1 LFTLVRIPGK
11 NRGVNF
17 HRPALFEGH
26 EFAVFEGAADPAE
39 VSALAH
45 ETASLLLAHV
55 KNAPAEV
62 VDRAIELTDEN
73 GLDIAAELWSKT
85 SAHSLPGSLW
95 RMYLVRAYIRQQPE
109 YTSDVY
115 TRGVAKLST
124 ADAMIAGA
132 ATPTGPEE
140 IRALA
145 DQILRGAFAGD
156 FGLALSRTAS
166 FCRVSA
172 AGCLALADD
181 YDVISHKENVDFLTT
196 QAATLTKT
204 ATELANCARAWRSG
218 SLT

>member
-1 LFTLVRIPGK
+1 M
-11 NRGVNF
+11 VNF
-17 HRPALFEGH
+17 HRPAFFEGH

-45 ETASLLLAHV
+45 ETATLLLAHV

-62 VDRAIELTDEN
+62 VERAIELTDEN

-115 TRGVAKLST
+115 TRGVAKLTT
-124 ADAMIAGA
+124 ADAVIAGA

-145 DQILRGAFAGD
+145 DQILRGAFQGD
-156 FGLALSRTAS
+156 FGLALDRTAS
-166 FCRVSA
+166 FCKVSA
-172 AGCLALADD
+172 SGCLDLADEFD
-181 YDVISHKENVDFLTT
+181 TVSAKEKVDFLTT
-196 QAATLTKT
+196 QAATLSKT
-204 ATELANCARAWRSG
+204 ANELSTCARLWRTG

>member
-1 LFTLVRIPGK
+1 
-11 NRGVNF
+11 VNF

-26 EFAVFEGAADPAE
+26 EFAAFEGSADPAE

-45 ETASLLLAHV
+45 ETATLLLAHV

-85 SAHSLPGSLW
+85 SPHSLPGSLW
-95 RMYLVRAYIRQQPE
+95 RLYLVRAYIRQQPE

-115 TRGVAKLST
+115 TRGVDRLTT
-124 ADAMIAGA
+124 ADLVIAGA
-132 ATPTGPEE
+132 ATPTGPQE
-140 IRALA
+140 IRQLA
-145 DQILRGAFAGD
+145 DQILRGAFEGD
-156 FGLALSRTAS
+156 YGLALDRTAA

-172 AGCLALADD
+172 AGALALADD
-181 YDVISHKENVDFLTT
+181 YDLIANKDRVDFLTA

-204 ATELANCARAWRSG
+204 AVELTACARLWRSD
-218 SLT
+218 SLN

>member
-1 LFTLVRIPGK
+1 MT
-11 NRGVNF
+11 F

-45 ETASLLLAHV
+45 ETAALLLAHV
-55 KNAPAEV
+55 KNAPTEV

-95 RMYLVRAYIRQQPE
+95 RLYLVRAYIRQQPE

-115 TRGVAKLST
+115 TRGAARLAT
-124 ADAMIAGA
+124 ADPVVAGA
-132 ATPTGPEE
+132 ASPTGPDE

-145 DQILRGAFAGD
+145 DQILRGAFEGD
-156 FGLALSRTAS
+156 FGLALERTAA

-172 AGCLALADD
+172 AGCLDLADD
-181 YDVISHKENVDFLTT
+181 YDVVARAEAIDFLAT
-196 QAATLTKT
+196 QAATLSKT
-204 ATELANCARAWRSG
+204 AAELSQCARLWNSG
-218 SLT
+218 KLV

>member
-1 LFTLVRIPGK
+1 MG
-11 NRGVNF
+11 NMSF

-26 EFAVFEGAADPAE
+26 EFAAFQGSADPAE

-45 ETASLLLAHV
+45 ETATLLLAHV

-95 RMYLVRAYIRQQPE
+95 RLYLVRAYIRQQPE

-115 TRGVAKLST
+115 TRGVDKLAT
-124 ADAMIAGA
+124 ADAVVAGA

-145 DQILRGAFAGD
+145 DQILRGAFEGD
-156 FGLALSRTAS
+156 YGLALDRTAA

-172 AGCLALADD
+172 AGCLALADE
-181 YDVISHKENVDFLTT
+181 YENLANTERAAFLTT
-196 QAATLTKT
+196 QAATLTAT
-204 ATELANCARAWRSG
+204 ASDLATCARSWRAG
-218 SLT
+218 SLS

>member
-1 LFTLVRIPGK
+1 VPWRTKP
-11 NRGVNF
+11 
-17 HRPALFEGH
+17 
-26 EFAVFEGAADPAE
+26 
-39 VSALAH
+39 
-45 ETASLLLAHV
+45 LLLAHV

-115 TRGVAKLST
+115 TRGAAKLTT
-124 ADAMIAGA
+124 ADAVIAGA

-145 DQILRGAFAGD
+145 DQILRGAFQGD
-156 FGLALSRTAS
+156 FGLALDRTAS
-166 FCRVSA
+166 FCKVSA
-172 AGCLALADD
+172 SGCLDLADEFD
-181 YDVISHKENVDFLTT
+181 TVSAKDKVVFLTT
-196 QAATLTKT
+196 QAATLSKT
-204 ATELANCARAWRSG
+204 ANELSTCARLWRAG

>member
-1 LFTLVRIPGK
+1 M
-11 NRGVNF
+11 NF
-17 HRPALFEGH
+17 HRPAFFEGH

-95 RMYLVRAYIRQQPE
+95 RLYLVRAYIRQQPE

-115 TRGVAKLST
+115 TRGVASLAT
-124 ADAMIAGA
+124 ADAVIAGA

-145 DQILRGAFAGD
+145 DQILRGAFEGD
-156 FGLALSRTAS
+156 FGLALDRTAS

-172 AGCLALADD
+172 AGCLKLADEYEALAQKDR
-181 YDVISHKENVDFLTT
+181 VDFLTT
-196 QAATLTKT
+196 QAATLAKT
-204 ATELANCARAWRSG
+204 ATELTHCARLWRAG

>member
-1 LFTLVRIPGK
+1 M
-11 NRGVNF
+11 NF

-26 EFAVFEGAADPAE
+26 EFAAFEGSADPAE

-45 ETASLLLAHV
+45 ETATLLLAHV

-85 SAHSLPGSLW
+85 SPQSLPGSLW
-95 RMYLVRAYIRQQPE
+95 RLYLVRAFIRQQPE
-109 YTSDVY
+109 YTSDIY
-115 TRGVAKLST
+115 TRGADRLTT
-124 ADAMIAGA
+124 ADPVIAGA
-132 ATPTGPEE
+132 ATPTGPDE

-145 DQILRGAFAGD
+145 DQILRGAFEGD
-156 FGLALSRTAS
+156 YGLALDRTAA

-172 AGCLALADD
+172 AGALGLADD
-181 YDVISHKENVDFLTT
+181 YDLVANKDRVDFLTA

-204 ATELANCARAWRSG
+204 AVELAACARLWRSD

>member
-1 LFTLVRIPGK
+1 
-11 NRGVNF
+11 VNF

-26 EFAVFEGAADPAE
+26 EFAAFQGSADPAE

-45 ETASLLLAHV
+45 ETATLLLAHV

-95 RMYLVRAYIRQQPE
+95 RLYLMRAYIRQQPE

-115 TRGVAKLST
+115 TRGASALHT
-124 ADAMIAGA
+124 ADPVVAGVA
-132 ATPTGPEE
+132 APTGPDE

-145 DQILRGAFAGD
+145 DQILRGAFEGN
-156 FGLALSRTAS
+156 FGLALQRTAA

-172 AGCLALADD
+172 AGCLSLADEYERLGTHDKVD
-181 YDVISHKENVDFLTT
+181 YLTT
-196 QAATLTKT
+196 QAVTLSTT
-204 ATELANCARAWRSG
+204 ASELSQCARLWSAG

>member
-1 LFTLVRIPGK
+1 MGE
-11 NRGVNF
+11 NGNVNF
-17 HRPALFEGH
+17 HRPAFFEGH
-26 EFAVFEGAADPAE
+26 EFASFVGAADPAE

-45 ETASLLLAHV
+45 ESASLLLAHV
-55 KNAPAEV
+55 KNAPAHV

-95 RMYLVRAYIRQQPE
+95 RLYLVRAYIRQQPE

-115 TRGVAKLST
+115 TRGVAQLST
-124 ADAMIAGA
+124 ADPVIAGA

-140 IRALA
+140 VRLLA

-156 FGLALSRTAS
+156 FGLALDRTAA
-166 FCRVSA
+166 FARVSA
-172 AGCLALADD
+172 AGCVNLANE
-181 YDVISHKENVDFLTT
+181 YDLTENQDKVSFLTT
-196 QAATLTKT
+196 QASTLTRT
-204 ATELANCARAWRSG
+204 AEQLTQCARLWRAG